1 VRPRPIPVRCEGTRR
16 DGSSCGALARPGSTL
31 CWHHETGL
39 GPGLFAIESGRS
51 PYDTKAPGPERPG
64 NLFDEA
70 ELEGAAAPHGCP
82 CASGLGGRTA
92 RLVEI
97 ERGGAR

>member
-1 VRPRPIPVRCEGTRR
+1 MRACEGTRR
-16 DGSSCGALARPGSTL
+16 DGTPCGSMAGRGSVF
-31 CWHHETGL
+31 CQYHENGT
-39 GPGLFAIESGRS
+39 GPGLRAIEEDRN
-51 PYDTKAPGPERPG
+51 PYQLEAPGPERPG
-64 NLFDEA
+64 NLFDEE
-70 ELEGAAAPHGCP
+70 ELEGAATPLGCP